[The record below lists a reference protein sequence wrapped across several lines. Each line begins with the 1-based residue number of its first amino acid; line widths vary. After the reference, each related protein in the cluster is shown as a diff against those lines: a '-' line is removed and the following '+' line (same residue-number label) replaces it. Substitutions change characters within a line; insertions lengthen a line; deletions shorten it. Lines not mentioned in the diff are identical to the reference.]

1 MTCLVGQSILGYTNS
16 ELNKYLKK
24 IIDKGN
30 MTSLNCP
37 EEVELTKKLI
47 NIHKWADQA
56 KYTRSGGEANA
67 LAIM

>member
-1 MTCLVGQSILGYTNS
+1 MSPLGYTNS

-37 EEVELTKKLI
+37 EEVDLTRKLLE
-47 NIHKWADQA
+47 IHKWAGLA
-56 KYTRSGGEANA
+56 KYTRSGGEQM
-67 LAIM
+67 L